1 MERKVML
8 RLVSAASVLALA
20 AGASAAPFNAV
31 SYEAGGGLQGIA
43 GAGFQT
49 SAGGFYNRL
58 GGTNVDIDSSDPT
71 AWVESSGNHVPYD
84 SYFALNGGGPS
95 RSATGDTS
103 DSLTGQIISFYSAFG
118 VNYADDYFD
127 ASGNGTQVAGP
138 GSHIGGSND
147 ADGQA
152 PFPAGTTVNQARAG
166 LAVSPPPVPSGASP
180 LGEGVFVGQFTLNR
194 GATLSGG
201 FFFTVLV
208 QQGTGDGQNLVLNG
222 APVVFQTAPGVFQPL
237 VLRSYLVG
245 TNDNLSHSRSGGN
258 AGSGT
263 GSSQRFGAA
272 DVYHLWVEVVPT
284 PGALALF
291 GVGGLALA
299 RRRRA

>member
-1 MERKVML
+1 MM

-58 GGTNVDIDSSDPT
+58 GGTNVDVDSSDPT
-71 AWVESSGNHVPYD
+71 AWVESSTNHVPYD
-84 SYFALNGGGPS
+84 SYFAINGGGPS
-95 RSATGDTS
+95 RSATGDTG
-103 DSLTGQIISFYSAFG
+103 DTLTGQIISFYAGFG
-118 VNYADDYFD
+118 IAYTDDYFD
-127 ASGNGTQVAGP
+127 ASGNGTQVSGP
-138 GSHIGGSND
+138 GSHIGGTGDN
-147 ADGQA
+147 DGQA
-152 PFPAGTTVNQARAG
+152 PFAAGTPANQARAG
-166 LAVSPPPVPSGASP
+166 YAVSPPPLPSGASP
-180 LGEGVFVGQFTLNR
+180 LGQGVFVGQFTVNR

-201 FFFTVLV
+201 LFFTVL
-208 QQGTGDGQNLVLNG
+208 TAPGDGSDGNLVLG
-222 APVVFQTAPGVFQPL
+222 GGPVPFETAPGVFQPL
-237 VLRSYLVG
+237 VLRSYLVA

-258 AGSGT
+258 LGSGA

-272 DVYHLWVEVVPT
+272 DVYHLWIEVVPT

-291 GVGGLALA
+291 GIGGMALA